1 MRAGMGA
8 ELCQAADDVLVVSR
22 TKRGRKGSV
31 ALPDLLDDHFSQR
44 TNQCIS
50 DCYAR

>member
-22 TKRGRKGSV
+22 TKRGRKRPV
-31 ALPDLLDDHFSQR
+31 AWPDLLGMIIFHSER
-44 TNQCIS
+44 IS
-50 DCYAR
+50 V